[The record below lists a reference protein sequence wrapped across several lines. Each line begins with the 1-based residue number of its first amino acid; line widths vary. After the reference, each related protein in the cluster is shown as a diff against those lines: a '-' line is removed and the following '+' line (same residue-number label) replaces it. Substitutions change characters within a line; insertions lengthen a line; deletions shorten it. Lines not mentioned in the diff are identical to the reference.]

1 MRKNT
6 NVLVITGV
14 NIIDVLR
21 KTVHE
26 NSTIICVDGRIKSIA
41 PADSSP
47 FAENAEVLNLPGK
60 YVLPGLIDAHVHLA
74 LSSVDDMGKFTTE
87 SMTKRYLR
95 NSLLTLQ
102 SGVTTVRNMPGRY
115 GSSIFKFRD
124 KVNAGKYI
132 GPRILASGQAL
143 VPSYGYFSIKGYIP
157 APAIIRK
164 ALSIVFGAHG
174 LSIDVDTS
182 EEVPGVVRKLKKAGV
197 DFIKTTT
204 PGSAFDIMPE
214 IRETLRG
221 KADPRILDAGMK
233 PEVLE
238 AIVKCAHSEGLKV
251 AAHTMAL
258 PEHVKQ
264 GVNAGLDSIEHTPF
278 GIIDAETWE
287 QVREDGVCWVPTGFT
302 FINVVNLIKNPDL
315 FNSREYKEAI
325 PEPYHSIGIE
335 VLEKKRQAIQSGAD
349 PMWAKLYNEIA
360 PRYEEEYF
368 PVNFENAIKAGVKI
382 IAGTDAGAGGAG
394 WVPHGFFYKEIELFA
409 KHGMTKH
416 DVIRTATINAAE
428 LLGVADELGSIDT
441 GKIADFVML
450 DENPLNNISALR
462 NITHVIKN
470 GILIANDF
478 RKSKPPSC

>member
-14 NIIDVLR
+14 NIVDVL
-21 KTVHE
+21 KKNVHE
-26 NSTIICVDGRIKSIA
+26 NNTIICVDGRIKSIS
-41 PADSSP
+41 PVDSANMP
-47 FAENAEVLNLPGK
+47 ENAEILNLPGR
-60 YVLPGLIDAHVHLA
+60 YILPGLIDAHVHLA
-74 LSSVDDMGKFTTE
+74 LSSVDDMGKITTE

-95 NSLLTLQ
+95 NSLLTIQ
-102 SGVTTVRNMPGRY
+102 SGVTTVRNMPGRF
-115 GSSIFKFRD
+115 GSSIFKFRE

-164 ALSIVFGAHG
+164 ILSIIFGAHG
-174 LSIDVDTS
+174 LSIDVDAP
-182 EEVPGVVRKLKKAGV
+182 EEVRKAVSKLKNAGV

-214 IRETLRG
+214 IRESLRG
-221 KADPRILDAGMK
+221 KVDPRILDAGMK

-238 AIVKCAHSEGLKV
+238 AIVKCAHNEGLKV

-258 PEHVKQ
+258 PEHIKQ

-278 GIIDAETWE
+278 GIVDAETWE
-287 QVREDGVCWVPTGFT
+287 QMREAGVCWVPTGFI
-302 FINVVNLIKNPDL
+302 FINVARLIKNPDL
-315 FNSREYKEAI
+315 FNSCEYKKAV
-325 PEPYHSIGIE
+325 PEPYHSIGLG
-335 VLEKKRQAIQSGAD
+335 VLKKKRQAIQSGAD
-349 PMWAKLYNEIA
+349 PIWAKLYNEIA

-394 WVPHGFFYKEIELFA
+394 WFPHGFFYKEIELFA
-409 KHGMTKH
+409 KHGMNMY
-416 DVIRTATINAAE
+416 DVIQTATINAAE
-428 LLGVADELGSIDT
+428 LLGVADELGSIDN
-441 GKIADFVML
+441 GKFADFVIL
-450 DENPLNNISALR
+450 NENPLNDISTMLR
-462 NITHVIKN
+462 ITHVIKN
-470 GILIANDF
+470 GIFI
-478 RKSKPPSC
+478 PI